1 MIEEPRGRIDY
12 DECGAGPTIVLVPGS
27 CSTGAA
33 WRPVMATWNGQFR
46 CITTSLLGYGG
57 TVERRTAYDPD
68 ISHEAEILESVV
80 RKAGGHVH
88 LVGHS
93 FGGLVGLAVA
103 LRHRVSLASLAILEA
118 PAPEVLRDRDE
129 QPHYRAFRQMTKA
142 YFAAFDGGN
151 AEAIAVMIDFYGGA
165 GTFAS

>member
-1 MIEEPRGRIDY
+1 VGASITMSAEPVRPLCWCRGH
-12 DECGAGPTIVLVPGS
+12 A
-27 CSTGAA
+27 CSTGAV

-80 RKAGGHVH
+80 RKAGGRVH

-129 QPHYRAFRQMTKA
+129 HRTIAR
-142 YFAAFDGGN
+142 FAR
-151 AEAIAVMIDFYGGA
+151 
-165 GTFAS
+165 

>member
-1 MIEEPRGRIDY
+1 
-12 DECGAGPTIVLVPGS
+12 
-27 CSTGAA
+27 
-33 WRPVMATWNGQFR
+33 MATWNGQFR
-46 CITTSLLGYGG
+46 CITTSLLEYGG

-80 RKAGGHVH
+80 RKAGGRVH
-88 LVGHS
+88 LVGHF

-129 QPHYRAFRQMTKA
+129 HPHYRAFRQMTEA
-142 YFAAFDGGN
+142 YFATFADGN
-151 AEAIAVMIDFYGGA
+151 AEAIAA
-165 GTFAS
+165 

>member
-80 RKAGGHVH
+80 RKAGDRVH

-103 LRHRVSLASLAILEA
+103 LRHRVFLASLAILEA

-129 QPHYRAFRQMTKA
+129 QRTIAR
-142 YFAAFDGGN
+142 FAR
-151 AEAIAVMIDFYGGA
+151 
-165 GTFAS
+165 